1 MMFVCIAE
9 RRLSEREES
18 FTTAVSPCSE
28 KGRREDSQNMNSYA
42 LCLQTA

>member
-1 MMFVCIAE
+1 MMFVCISE
-9 RRLSEREES
+9 TRLSEQEES
-18 FTTAVSPCSE
+18 FISTVSSCSE